1 MANDLAGRTDVGC
14 VRKENQDGVLAERFA
29 AGTPQEV
36 ACVAVADGMGG
47 HEKGRQASERALAV
61 LRERMASG
69 FTDLDETAASQIL
82 QDAHAKV
89 SELAEPGQTVGT
101 TMTLALVKGRDVLIV
116 HVGDSRAYR
125 LDGDLCEAL
134 TEDHTYGNLA
144 RKKGEGDPNDK
155 TLYQAIGVDHFI
167 KPDVVRAKFDDGES
181 LLICSD
187 GLYKMVVE
195 AGIANLASRYPG
207 AERACEELVKAAN
220 YNGGR
225 DNVAVALMRFGRP
238 PIDKRVVFLVA
249 LIVGLVILIAA
260 DQIFGGIG

>member
-14 VRKENQDGVLAERFA
+14 VRKENQDGFIAERFA

-36 ACVAVADGMGG
+36 AAIAIADGMGG

-61 LRERMASG
+61 LRERVERG
-69 FTDLDETAASQIL
+69 FDSLDDEAAAKIL
-82 QDAHAKV
+82 EDAHARV

-101 TMTLALVKGRDVLIV
+101 TMTLALVKGRDALIV

-125 LDGDLCEAL
+125 LDGDGWEAL

-155 TLYQAIGVDHFI
+155 TLYQAIGVDHYI
-167 KPDVVRAKFDDGES
+167 KPDVMRVTFDDGDS

-195 AGIANLASRYPG
+195 AGIAQLATRYPG

-225 DNVAVALMRFGRP
+225 DNVAVAIMRFGRP
-238 PIDKRVVFLVA
+238 PIDKRIVFLVA
-249 LIVGLVILIAA
+249 LIVGLIIIIALDRIVGSA
-260 DQIFGGIG
+260 I